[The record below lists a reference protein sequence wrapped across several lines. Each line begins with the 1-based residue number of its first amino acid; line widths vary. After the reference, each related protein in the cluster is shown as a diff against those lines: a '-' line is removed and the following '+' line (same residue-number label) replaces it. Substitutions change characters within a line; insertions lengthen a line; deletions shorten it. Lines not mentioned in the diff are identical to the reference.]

1 MLVYFCRKIMLFA
14 LFIPVIACFIQAQE
28 IVQTE
33 EVEDVIL
40 IEEIEFHPTEYQQIK
55 IDSIKACAVADKF
68 EEIKPTLEE
77 LFSKTPGDI
86 DALVQIIFFEVM
98 KDELKNL
105 EEAMQT
111 LHEMNEMKKGQR
123 AYIEELKKKRTA
135 VRDSLRKGYEE
146 THASLDEVETMLN
159 ESPEL
164 QEIQGQTQHAEAE
177 LASTDEDSEALN
189 LRIQTMMDERTSA
202 MHNLSNILEIDD
214 DTRDKI
220 IKNLK

>member
-14 LFIPVIACFIQAQE
+14 LPILVIACFIQAQE

-111 LHEMNEMKKGQR
+111 LHEMNEMKKRQR
-123 AYIEELKKKRTA
+123 AYMEELKKKKTA

-146 THASLDEVETMLN
+146 IHASLDEVETMLRD
-159 ESPEL
+159 SPQL
-164 QEIQGQTQHAEAE
+164 QEIQGQIHQLE
-177 LASTDEDSEALN
+177 LELNSTEEESKSMS
-189 LRIQTMMDERTSA
+189 LRLQIMMDKRNSA
-202 MHNLSNILEIDD
+202 IQNLSNILEIDD